1 VDLDAVA
8 HELYGLRPAEFTAV
22 RNARAVGVRRAG
34 DPELATAIKKLRRPS
49 TGAWIANLLAR
60 RRGEHVDQLLE
71 VGAAMRTAQ
80 RELATDDLR
89 RLSRTRREL
98 ITTLVDEGR
107 DLVDEIGQPVT
118 DASWRELEATL
129 EAALA
134 DPDAGEAVRAGCL
147 TTAISYSGLGP
158 IDLSGAV
165 ATPPRTRTGR
175 SSDTRDRQ
183 GKRAPERKGQ
193 PKGQQR
199 SEAAA
204 RAFRDAQAVAA
215 GVAKDVETQRRR
227 TREARRQEEQSH
239 QETIDAQRH
248 LQRLQAT
255 EKRAAGAV
263 AQAEQSLARAE
274 AKLGDATKRVERE
287 RAKRH

>member
-1 VDLDAVA
+1 
-8 HELYGLRPAEFTAV
+8 
-22 RNARAVGVRRAG
+22 
-34 DPELATAIKKLRRPS
+34 
-49 TGAWIANLLAR
+49 
-60 RRGEHVDQLLE
+60 
-71 VGAAMRTAQ
+71 MREAQ
-80 RELATDDLR
+80 RQLATDDLR
-89 RLSRTRREL
+89 RLSRRRREL
-98 ITTLVDEGR
+98 ITTLVDESR

-118 DASWRELEATL
+118 DASWRELETTL

-175 SSDTRDRQ
+175 SSDTRERQ
-183 GKRAPERKGQ
+183 GKRTPERKGQ

-227 TREARRQEEQSH
+227 TREARRQEEQCR

-248 LQRLQAT
+248 LQRRQAA

-263 AQAEQSLARAE
+263 AQAEQALARAE
-274 AKLGDATKRVERE
+274 TKLGDATKRVERE